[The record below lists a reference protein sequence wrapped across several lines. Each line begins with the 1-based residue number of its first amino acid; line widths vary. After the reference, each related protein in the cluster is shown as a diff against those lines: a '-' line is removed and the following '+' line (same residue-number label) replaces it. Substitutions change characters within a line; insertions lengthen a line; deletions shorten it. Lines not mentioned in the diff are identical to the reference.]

1 MIGGK
6 CVRCGMTIAF
16 VRMAGAESKVRP
28 VDPVPDSLG
37 TILAERAG
45 SRFIRGVVSAA
56 NNGTPPGRVRLRSHF
71 ETCSNLPARK
81 TPKPP
86 PDLSVP
92 LPL

>member
-1 MIGGK
+1 MPGK
-6 CVRCGMTIAF
+6 CHRCGVTIAF
-16 VRMAGAESKVRP
+16 VRMAGPERKVCP
-28 VDPVPDSLG
+28 VDPVSDELG
-37 TILAERAG
+37 QIVARRVGTQFIDGRRSPVGERVAP
-45 SRFIRGVVSAA
+45 
-56 NNGTPPGRVRLRSHF
+56 GTVRLRSHF